1 LKKNDDISLIL
12 VSIDEDNINNG
23 IKIDSININDE
34 LNQNIILTH
43 KNDKISNKIETLP
56 NFDL

>member
-1 LKKNDDISLIL
+1 MKKNDDISLIL